1 MTEIWSLEKA
11 EEYKRL
17 TAEHAA
23 ATEHAAN
30 VLRKYGME
38 SAEFRE
44 ADAATGKLY
53 VQIRE
58 LLGKRGQHWMA

>member
-1 MTEIWSLEKA
+1 MSEIWSLEKA

-38 SAEFRE
+38 SVEFRE

-53 VQIRE
+53 GQIRE
-58 LLGKRGQHWMA
+58 LIGTLGQHWMA